1 MLFGAHVSIS
11 GGIWNAPLRAGE
23 IGCEVFQMFTRS
35 PHGGPMAPITDEM
48 IDEFKENCKAAGQ
61 KEWYVHTPYYINLAS
76 ANNRIRYGSMNAI
89 RQELERASQI
99 KAKYVMTHLGSYK
112 DLGREAGY
120 QKLVEGLEKVLDG
133 YEGSARFLIEI
144 SAGTGDIIGDTFEEI
159 ATVVHHLK
167 LKKFGIGVCYDT
179 QHGFASGYDIR
190 TSEAVDAT
198 LNRFEATIG
207 LDRLKLSHC
216 NDSKVELGSR
226 KDRHEHIGDGQIGL
240 PGFRALL
247 SDKRV
252 KDINFILET
261 AGDKVEEDLDILK
274 DIRRTAG

>member
-76 ANNRIRYGSMNAI
+76 ANNRIRYGSINAI

>member
-48 IDEFKENCKAAGQ
+48 IDEFEENCKAAGQ

-76 ANNRIRYGSMNAI
+76 ANNRIRYGSINAI

>member
-1 MLFGAHVSIS
+1 M
-11 GGIWNAPLRAGE
+11 
-23 IGCEVFQMFTRS
+23 
-35 PHGGPMAPITDEM
+35 
-48 IDEFKENCKAAGQ
+48 
-61 KEWYVHTPYYINLAS
+61 
-76 ANNRIRYGSMNAI
+76 
-89 RQELERASQI
+89 
-99 KAKYVMTHLGSYK
+99 
-112 DLGREAGY
+112 
-120 QKLVEGLEKVLDG
+120 EGLEKVLDG